1 MARRS
6 DHSREEIKEMALE
19 AAVNILENEGSKG
32 ISARNVAKAIGYT
45 VGTLYLVFEN
55 QRDMLL
61 HLNALSLDDLDAW
74 LEEHTGSGA
83 TPTENLLQLADA
95 YISYAVE
102 KSARWN
108 LLFEIQVDESNELPD
123 WYLMRLGRLF
133 GRVESI
139 LSPLAKQHGELEI
152 QRAARVLW
160 AGVHGICM
168 LKIRQRLTLAGGQ
181 SPNEMTKMLV
191 DNFLEGFGK

>member
-74 LEEHTGSGA
+74 LEEHTGSGV
-83 TPTENLLQLADA
+83 TPAENLLQLADA
-95 YISYAVE
+95 YISYAIE

-108 LLFEIQVDESNELPD
+108 LLFEILVDETNELPD
-123 WYLMRLGRLF
+123 WYMVRLGRLF
-133 GRVESI
+133 GRVESV

-181 SPNEMTKMLV
+181 TPNEMAKMLV